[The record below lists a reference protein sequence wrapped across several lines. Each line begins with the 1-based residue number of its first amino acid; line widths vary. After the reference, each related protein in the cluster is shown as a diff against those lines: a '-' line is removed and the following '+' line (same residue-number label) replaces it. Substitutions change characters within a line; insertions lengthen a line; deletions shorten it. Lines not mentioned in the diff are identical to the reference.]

1 MNMEKRDDLRAR
13 EVRIEGGDSRHY
25 VDMKYAYDDMVD
37 LVVKQ
42 MSREGQPHGV
52 TYFYDKLSEDEV
64 ARMTYVYYWGE
75 KLVNHHNMTTE
86 EHDVNVIEQF
96 LLKEALAYAA
106 DTPSSSVLFD
116 DELIVPAL
124 KWADNATDCLY
135 DLAENGLDSEYLK
148 RAHLDVYFEMDF
160 TKDLYFKH
168 FDALEIDDLDRYEV
182 AVAYMEKY
190 DTHTFPDIVV
200 SQALKETCH
209 NVARF
214 FSQALKDTLDL
225 YVPLMDTNTLENALN
240 LLETNRFEIK
250 DKIEEVDDE
259 QQQQKA
265 SKVNTQKLNK
275 PERKRGRSM

>member
-42 MSREGQPHGV
+42 MSREGEPHGV

-124 KWADNATDCLY
+124 KWADDAGACLY
-135 DLAENGLDSEYLK
+135 DLAKNGLDSEHLK
-148 RAHLDVYFEMDF
+148 RAHLEVYNYDF
-160 TKDLYFKH
+160 TKELYFKH
-168 FDALEIDDLDRYEV
+168 FDALEMGDLDRFEV
-182 AVAYMEKY
+182 ANAYMDQY
-190 DTHTFPDIVV
+190 DSKTFPDVVV
-200 SQALKETCH
+200 SQALKESCEQ
-209 NVARF
+209 VYPF
-214 FSQALKDTLDL
+214 FTQALRDTLNL
-225 YVPLMDTNTLENALN
+225 YVPLMDTNTLLNALN
-240 LLETNRFEIK
+240 YLETNRFEIK
-250 DKIEEVDDE
+250 DKIEAVYNER
-259 QQQQKA
+259 QQQKV
-265 SKVNTQKLNK
+265 SKESGRKLNI

>member
-42 MSREGQPHGV
+42 MSREGEPHGV

-124 KWADNATDCLY
+124 KWADDAGACLY
-135 DLAENGLDSEYLK
+135 DLAKNGLDSEHLK
-148 RAHLDVYFEMDF
+148 QAHLEVYNYDF

-168 FDALEIDDLDRYEV
+168 FDALEMGDLDRFEV
-182 AVAYMEKY
+182 ANAYMDQFDSK
-190 DTHTFPDIVV
+190 TFPDVVV
-200 SQALKETCH
+200 SQALKENCEQ
-209 NVARF
+209 VYPF
-214 FSQALKDTLDL
+214 FTQALRDTLNL
-225 YVPLMDTNTLENALN
+225 YVPLMDTETLLNALN
-240 LLETNRFEIK
+240 YLETNRFEIK
-250 DKIEEVDDE
+250 DKIEEVYNE
-259 QQQQKA
+259 RQQQKV
-265 SKVNTQKLNK
+265 SKVNDRKLNK

>member
-1 MNMEKRDDLRAR
+1 MEKRDDSRVK
-13 EVRIEGGDSRHY
+13 EVRIEGGSDRHY
-25 VDMKYAYDDMVD
+25 VDMKYGYDERVD
-37 LVVKQ
+37 LVYKQ
-42 MSREGQPHGV
+42 MSREGRPHGI
-52 TYFYDKLSEDEV
+52 TYFYDRSSDEEI
-64 ARMTYVYYWGE
+64 ARETHVYFWGE
-75 KLVNHHNMTTE
+75 RLRSLHNMTTE
-86 EHDVNVIEQF
+86 ERDVNLIEQF
-96 LLKEALAYAA
+96 LLKEALMYAA
-106 DTPSSSVLFD
+106 DTSSSVLFD
-116 DELIVPAL
+116 DDLIVPAL

-209 NVARF
+209 NVDRF

-225 YVPLMDTNTLENALN
+225 YVPLMDNATLENALN
-240 LLETNRFEIK
+240 FLETNRFEIK
-250 DKIEEVDDE
+250 DKIEEVYNE
-259 QQQQKA
+259 RQQQKA
-265 SKVNTQKLNK
+265 SKVNSRKLSK

>member
-1 MNMEKRDDLRAR
+1 MEKKNDSSAR
-13 EVRIEGGDSRHY
+13 EVRIEWGNSRHY
-25 VDMKYAYDDMVD
+25 VDMKYVYDEMED

-42 MSREGQPHGV
+42 MSREGRLHGI
-52 TYFYDKLSEDEV
+52 TYFYDRSSESEIP
-64 ARMTYVYYWGE
+64 MESHVYFGGE
-75 KLVNHHNMTTE
+75 MLPYLHDMTTDE
-86 EHDVNVIEQF
+86 CEVNLIEQF
-96 LLKEALAYAA
+96 LLKEALMYAA
-106 DTPSSSVLFD
+106 DTSSSVLFD

-225 YVPLMDTNTLENALN
+225 YVPLMDTITLENALN

-250 DKIEEVDDE
+250 DKIEEVYNE
-259 QQQQKA
+259 RQQQKA

>member
-42 MSREGQPHGV
+42 MSREGEPHGV

-124 KWADNATDCLY
+124 KWADDAGACLY
-135 DLAENGLDSEYLK
+135 DLAKNGLDSEHLK
-148 RAHLDVYFEMDF
+148 RAHLEVYNYDF
-160 TKDLYFKH
+160 TKELYFKH
-168 FDALEIDDLDRYEV
+168 FDALEMGDLDRFEV
-182 AVAYMEKY
+182 ANAYMDQY
-190 DTHTFPDIVV
+190 DSKTFPDIVV
-200 SQALKETCH
+200 SQALKENCEQ
-209 NVARF
+209 VYPF
-214 FSQALKDTLDL
+214 FTQALRDTLNL
-225 YVPLMDTNTLENALN
+225 YVPLMDTNTLLNALN
-240 LLETNRFEIK
+240 YLETNRFEIK
-250 DKIEEVDDE
+250 DKIEEVYNE
-259 QQQQKA
+259 RQQQKV
-265 SKVNTQKLNK
+265 SKVNDRKLNK
-275 PERKRGRSM
+275 PERKRGRSI

>member
-25 VDMKYAYDDMVD
+25 VDIKYGYDERVD
-37 LVVKQ
+37 LVYKD
-42 MSREGQPHGV
+42 MSREGRPHGI
-52 TYFYDKLSEDEV
+52 TYFYDRLSDEEI
-64 ARMTYVYYWGE
+64 ARETHVYFWGE
-75 KLVNHHNMTTE
+75 RLRSLHNMTTE
-86 EHDVNVIEQF
+86 ERDVNLIEQF
-96 LLKEALAYAA
+96 LLKEALMYAA
-106 DTPSSSVLFD
+106 DTSSSVLFD

-182 AVAYMEKY
+182 AAAYMEKY

-209 NVARF
+209 NVDRF

-225 YVPLMDTNTLENALN
+225 YVPLMDNATLENALN
-240 LLETNRFEIK
+240 FLETNRFEIK
-250 DKIEEVDDE
+250 DKIEEVYNE
-259 QQQQKA
+259 RQQQKA
-265 SKVNTQKLNK
+265 SKVNSRKLSK

>member
-52 TYFYDKLSEDEV
+52 TYFYDKLSDDEV

-124 KWADNATDCLY
+124 KWADDAGACLY
-135 DLAENGLDSEYLK
+135 DLAKNGLDSEHLK
-148 RAHLDVYFEMDF
+148 RAHLEVYNYDF
-160 TKDLYFKH
+160 TKELYFKH
-168 FDALEIDDLDRYEV
+168 FDALEMGDLDRFEV
-182 AVAYMEKY
+182 ANAYMDQY
-190 DTHTFPDIVV
+190 DSKTFPDVVV
-200 SQALKETCH
+200 SQALKESCEQ
-209 NVARF
+209 VYPF
-214 FSQALKDTLDL
+214 FTQALRDTLNL

-240 LLETNRFEIK
+240 FLETNRFEIK
-250 DKIEEVDDE
+250 DKIEAVYNER
-259 QQQQKA
+259 QQQKV
-265 SKVNTQKLNK
+265 SKESRRKLNI

>member
-42 MSREGQPHGV
+42 MSREGEPHGV

-124 KWADNATDCLY
+124 KWADDAGACLY
-135 DLAENGLDSEYLK
+135 DLAKNGLDSEHLK
-148 RAHLDVYFEMDF
+148 RAHLEVYNYDF

-168 FDALEIDDLDRYEV
+168 FDALEMGDLDRFEV
-182 AVAYMEKY
+182 ANAYMDQFDSK
-190 DTHTFPDIVV
+190 TFPDVVV
-200 SQALKETCH
+200 SQALKESCEQ
-209 NVARF
+209 VYPF
-214 FSQALKDTLDL
+214 FTQALRDTLNL
-225 YVPLMDTNTLENALN
+225 YVPLMDTNTLLNALN
-240 LLETNRFEIK
+240 YLETNRFEIK
-250 DKIEEVDDE
+250 DKIEEVYNE
-259 QQQQKA
+259 RQQQKV
-265 SKVNTQKLNK
+265 SKESSRKLNI

>member
-52 TYFYDKLSEDEV
+52 TYFYDKLSDDEV

-106 DTPSSSVLFD
+106 DTPSSSVIFD

-124 KWADNATDCLY
+124 KWADDAGACLY
-135 DLAENGLDSEYLK
+135 DLAKNGLDSEHLK
-148 RAHLDVYFEMDF
+148 RAHLEVYNYDF
-160 TKDLYFKH
+160 TKEVYFKH
-168 FDALEIDDLDRYEV
+168 FDALEMGDLDRFEV
-182 AVAYMEKY
+182 ANAYMDQY
-190 DTHTFPDIVV
+190 DSKTFPDVVV
-200 SQALKETCH
+200 SQALKESCEQ
-209 NVARF
+209 VYPF
-214 FSQALKDTLDL
+214 FTQALRDTLNL

-240 LLETNRFEIK
+240 FLETNRFEIK
-250 DKIEEVDDE
+250 DKIEAVYNER
-259 QQQQKA
+259 QQQKV
-265 SKVNTQKLNK
+265 SKESRRKLNI

>member
-1 MNMEKRDDLRAR
+1 MNMEKRDDSYVR
-13 EVRIEGGDSRHY
+13 EVRIGGLDERRTLDLKF
-25 VDMKYAYDDMVD
+25 VYDDD
-37 LVVKQ
+37 GRLAVKQ
-42 MSREGQPHGV
+42 MSRLGRPHGI
-52 TYFYDKLSEDEV
+52 TYFYDRLSEEEV
-64 ARMTYVYYWGE
+64 ARETHVYFNGE
-75 KLVNHHNMTTE
+75 RLGGLHDMPTE
-86 EHDVNVIEQF
+86 WRDVNLIEQF
-96 LLKEALAYAA
+96 ILKEALGYAA
-106 DTPSSSVLFD
+106 DTACASVLFD

-124 KWADNATDCLY
+124 KWADDATDCLY
-135 DLAENGLDSEYLK
+135 DLAENGLDSECLK
-148 RAHLDVYFEMDF
+148 RAHLDVYLEMDF

-182 AVAYMEKY
+182 AAAYMEKY

-240 LLETNRFEIK
+240 CLETNRFEIK
-250 DKIEEVDDE
+250 DKIEAVYNER
-259 QQQQKA
+259 QQQKV
-265 SKVNTQKLNK
+265 SKESSRKLNI